1 MSANHPLF
9 PVTMDAEWLEPSSVE
24 LDSTLMSW
32 LIEPSS
38 LTARLRSNANQFR
51 VSVLGQ
57 RIESCREEEASADIK
72 AGEQVLVREV
82 LLFCDDV
89 PHVFAR
95 SLLPLNSLTGE
106 QQGLAN
112 IGDQSLGQI
121 LFNHPHLIRKNIE
134 IASFEQHAS
143 LSPLLTSLSMSHT
156 DKLWGRRSVFVI
168 DNKPMMVAEVFLPKA
183 LAYQQSKVTA

>member
-9 PVTMDAEWLEPSSVE
+9 PVTMDAKWLEPSDVE
-24 LDSTLMSW
+24 IDSTLMSW
-32 LIEPSS
+32 LVEPSS
-38 LTARLRSNANQFR
+38 LTARLKANAGHFR

-82 LLFCDDV
+82 LLYCDDV

-121 LFNHPHLIRKNIE
+121 LFNHPNLIRKNIE
-134 IASFEQHAS
+134 VASFEQHAS
-143 LSPLLTSLSMSHT
+143 LSVLLSSLSMP
-156 DKLWGRRSVFVI
+156 DERKLWGRRSVFVI
-168 DNKPMMVAEVFLPKA
+168 DNKPMMVAEVFLPEA
-183 LAYQQSKVTA
+183 LAYQQAKISV